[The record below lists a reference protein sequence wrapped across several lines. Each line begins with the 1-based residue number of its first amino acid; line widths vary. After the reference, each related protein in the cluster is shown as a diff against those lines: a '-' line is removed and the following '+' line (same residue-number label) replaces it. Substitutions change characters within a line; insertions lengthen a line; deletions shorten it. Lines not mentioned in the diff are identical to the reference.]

1 MGRRVLIRFCQPAAD
16 RQSSSLEVLMNVSR
30 LGALGAAVL
39 LSVVACASAPG
50 PDRQPSPQSQIPGA
64 GAAGV
69 ASAGDIV
76 YLIEHHVQP
85 ERREQ
90 FELFVQD
97 VLWPA
102 FQRSASA
109 AGRPV
114 PRIRLLIPEAAT
126 DDGSYPYTFVL
137 DPIVA
142 GEPYNVLDVLREA
155 YGAEEALRHYGL
167 YTATWAD
174 DFTARRFVQ
183 SR

>member
-1 MGRRVLIRFCQPAAD
+1 
-16 RQSSSLEVLMNVSR
+16 MNESR

-39 LSVVACASAPG
+39 LSAVACASAPG
-50 PDRQPSPQSQIPGA
+50 PELQPTPESQMPVPGA
-64 GAAGV
+64 GAFAR
-69 ASAGDIV
+69 AGDVV

-102 FQRSASA
+102 FQRNASA
-109 AGRPV
+109 AGRPA
-114 PRIRLLIPEAAT
+114 PRIRLLIPEAAS
-126 DDGSYPYTFVL
+126 DNGSYPYTFVL

-142 GEPYNVLDVLREA
+142 GESYNVLDVLREA

-167 YTATWAD
+167 FTATWAD
-174 DFTARRFVQ
+174 DFTSHRFVQ
-183 SR
+183 AR

>member
-1 MGRRVLIRFCQPAAD
+1 
-16 RQSSSLEVLMNVSR
+16 MNVSR

-50 PDRQPSPQSQIPGA
+50 PDLQPSQGPIPGP
-64 GAAGV
+64 GVAAP
-69 ASAGDIV
+69 ASAGDVV

-102 FQRSASA
+102 FQRTASA

-114 PRIRLLIPEAAT
+114 PRIRLLIPEAAS

-142 GEPYNVLDVLREA
+142 GEPYNVLDVLGEA
-155 YGAEEALRHYGL
+155 YGAEEGLRHYGL
-167 YTATWAD
+167 FTATWAD
-174 DFTARRFVQ
+174 DFTSRRFAQ

>member
-1 MGRRVLIRFCQPAAD
+1 
-16 RQSSSLEVLMNVSR
+16 MNVSR

-39 LSVVACASAPG
+39 LSVVACASGPG
-50 PDRQPSPQSQIPGA
+50 PDPQPSPQSQTPRPGA
-64 GAAGV
+64 AAV
-69 ASAGDIV
+69 ATAGDVV

-85 ERREQ
+85 ERRVQ

-109 AGRPV
+109 AGRPA
-114 PRIRLLIPEAAT
+114 PRIRLLIPEAAS
-126 DDGSYPYTFVL
+126 DDGSFPYTFVL

-142 GEPYNVLDVLREA
+142 GESYNVLDVLREA
-155 YGAEEALRHYGL
+155 YGAEEAQRHYGL
-167 YTATWAD
+167 FTATWAD
-174 DFTARRFVQ
+174 DFTSRRFVQ